1 MKKNVRKSEQK
12 RLFLRMGGGKKLRD
26 LGIFLDHHRI
36 AIATMMLLFMSMGGI
51 ASASVDVLWQT
62 VANLIETW
70 VTRLGGVVMFVGGIM
85 FGLGWKND
93 DADGKT
99 RGIQTIIAGGIVV
112 AVAALTGTF
121 FT

>member
-1 MKKNVRKSEQK
+1 MKKDFKDRKM
-12 RLFLRMGGGKKLRD
+12 RRFPGAGCGKKLRD
-26 LGIFLDHHRI
+26 LGIFLDRHRI
-36 AIATMMLLFMSMGGI
+36 AIATMMLLCMSMGGI
-51 ASASVDVLWQT
+51 ASASVDALWQT

-121 FT
+121 FA